1 MNLRNLLRTSTFR
14 LVALYLFL
22 FAASSGAVLGYIY
35 WNTAG
40 LLERQTDDTIRAE
53 ITGLA
58 EQYGQGGLRRLVQTI
73 DIRSRDAGDSIYLV
87 ADFIGRKVSGNLT
100 SLPEN
105 LPEGEGWVEF
115 PYGGAAGEGAKSHDA
130 RAYLFRLRGG
140 FLLLVGR
147 DVHDRRYFT
156 GLIRQTLFWALGLTL
171 ALGVAGGF
179 LISRNF
185 LNRIDAISQT
195 SRAIMRGDLS
205 ERMAITGTGD
215 ELDTL
220 ATSLNDMLNQI
231 ERLMTGMREVSD
243 NVAHD
248 LKTPLTRIRA
258 RLEDGLRQPDT
269 LDAKQ
274 REVLERTI
282 EEADQLLKTFNALLS
297 IARTEAG
304 EGRSNMAAV
313 DVGDVLRDL
322 AELYEPIVEQ
332 EGGTLKVT
340 AGPGL
345 IVHGDRQLIS
355 QAVSN
360 LLDNAVNH
368 AAGQE
373 NASPRI
379 VIDGKSVDGRVVV
392 CVADNGPGI
401 AEADRDRA
409 MDRFVR
415 LDESRSKPGS
425 GLGLSLVRGIAGL
438 HGGALELT
446 DNHPGLKANLSIP
459 AGA

>member
-1 MNLRNLLRTSTFR
+1 M
-14 LVALYLFL
+14 VALYLFL
-22 FAASSGAVLGYIY
+22 FAVSSGTVLGYIY

-115 PYGGAAGEGAKSHDA
+115 PYAAGSEGAKSHDA

-171 ALGVAGGF
+171 ALGIAGGF

-185 LNRIDAISQT
+185 LNRIDSISQT

-220 ATSLNDMLNQI
+220 AISLNDMLNQI

-248 LKTPLTRIRA
+248 LRTPLTRIRA
-258 RLEDGLRQPDT
+258 RLEDGLRQPET
-269 LDAKQ
+269 LDPRQ

-304 EGRSNMAAV
+304 EGRSEMASV
-313 DVGDVLRDL
+313 DVGEILLDL
-322 AELYEPIVEQ
+322 AELYEPIIEH
-332 EGGTLKVT
+332 EGGTLKVSAT
-340 AGPGL
+340 SGL
-345 IVHGDRQLIS
+345 VVHGDRQLIS

-360 LLDNAVNH
+360 LLDNAINH
-368 AAGQE
+368 ASGQE
-373 NASPRI
+373 NEPVHIALE
-379 VIDGKSVDGRVVV
+379 GKTADGRVTVS
-392 CVADNGPGI
+392 VADNGPGI
-401 AEADRDRA
+401 AVADRIRA

-425 GLGLSLVRGIAGL
+425 GLGLALVRGIAGL
-438 HGGALELT
+438 HGGMFELL
-446 DNHPGLKANLSIP
+446 DNNPGLRANLSIP
-459 AGA
+459 ERA